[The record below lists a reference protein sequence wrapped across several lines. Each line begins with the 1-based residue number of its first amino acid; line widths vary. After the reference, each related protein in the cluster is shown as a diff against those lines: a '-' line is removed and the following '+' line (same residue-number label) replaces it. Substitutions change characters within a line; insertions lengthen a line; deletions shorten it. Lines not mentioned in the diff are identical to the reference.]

1 MNKLI
6 KFLCLSTLPVVLLAC
21 SKADISGVW
30 IPEKV
35 SSSDTFYSYYEITSL
50 DSNRYSLSEFKYKI
64 RNPIADIMPMDLPKL
79 IDKEEGKKLEFTKD
93 NTYCVE
99 GSLNTECFVF
109 TDRKLD
115 VYKGSRLVKSKT
127 NPPLIPVN
135 K

>member
-1 MNKLI
+1 MKILNKTILFAVI
-6 KFLCLSTLPVVLLAC
+6 PFLMVAC
-21 SKADISGVW
+21 SKPDISGVW

-50 DSNRYSLSEFKYKI
+50 DSNRYSLTEFKYKI

-79 IDKEEGKKLEFTKD
+79 IGTEEGKKLEFTKD

-99 GSLNTECFVF
+99 GSLSTECFVF
-109 TDRKLD
+109 SDGKLD
-115 VYKGSRLVKSKT
+115 IYNGSRLVKSKT